1 MVDWNYPK
9 TVDQA
14 VERLVSDLP
23 LKNRVYIA
31 NLAQEDLYLIHIS
44 LRSHIGQELGL
55 WSGNKD
61 LIESCR
67 AMRGSSELR
76 ADQCPAVI
84 LEALWRRLQDTHTL
98 RPVEKGMP
106 PNRLRQCGQRRH
118 VPGCRYWRNPAHS
131 KRVSRAVGAR
141 GYPLRGP

>member
-1 MVDWNYPK
+1 MVDWNYPR

-14 VERLVSDLP
+14 VERLISDLS
-23 LKNRVYIA
+23 LKDRVYVA
-31 NLAQEDLYLIHIS
+31 NLAREDLYLIHIS

-67 AMRGSSELR
+67 VMSGSPELR

-84 LEALWRRLQDTHTL
+84 LEALWKKLRETHTL
-98 RPVEKGMP
+98 REVENKGF
-106 PNRLRQCGQRRH
+106 RQCGQ
-118 VPGCRYWRNPAHS
+118 
-131 KRVSRAVGAR
+131 
-141 GYPLRGP
+141 

>member
-23 LKNRVYIA
+23 LKDRVYIA
-31 NLAQEDLYLIHIS
+31 NLAKEDLYLIHIS

-55 WSGNKD
+55 WGGNRD

-67 AMRGSSELR
+67 GVSGSSQLR
-76 ADQCPAVI
+76 ADDCPAVI
-84 LEALWRRLQDTHTL
+84 LEALWRKLRKTHIL
-98 RPVEKGMP
+98 RAVEKGAVL
-106 PNRLRQCGQRRH
+106 NRFRR
-118 VPGCRYWRNPAHS
+118 
-131 KRVSRAVGAR
+131 
-141 GYPLRGP
+141 

>member
-14 VERLVSDLP
+14 VERLLSDLS
-23 LKNRVYIA
+23 LKDRVYIA
-31 NLAQEDLYLIHIS
+31 NLAKEDLYLIHIS

-55 WSGNKD
+55 WSGNKA

-67 AMRGSSELR
+67 VISGSSELG

-84 LEALWRRLQDTHTL
+84 LDALWRKLRETHTL
-98 RPVEKGMP
+98 RAVE
-106 PNRLRQCGQRRH
+106 
-118 VPGCRYWRNPAHS
+118 
-131 KRVSRAVGAR
+131 
-141 GYPLRGP
+141 

>member
-14 VERLVSDLP
+14 VETLLSDLS
-23 LKNRVYIA
+23 LKTRVYIA

-67 AMRGSSELR
+67 IVSGSSKLR
-76 ADQCPAVI
+76 ADHCPAII
-84 LEALWRRLQDTHTL
+84 LEALWRKLRETQRL
-98 RPVEKGMP
+98 RVVEKGE
-106 PNRLRQCGQRRH
+106 
-118 VPGCRYWRNPAHS
+118 
-131 KRVSRAVGAR
+131 
-141 GYPLRGP
+141 

>member
-9 TVDQA
+9 TVNQA
-14 VERLVSDLP
+14 VERLISDLS
-23 LKNRVYIA
+23 LKDRVYIA
-31 NLAQEDLYLIHIS
+31 NLTQEDLYLIHIS

-67 AMRGSSELR
+67 TMSGSTELR

-84 LEALWRRLQDTHTL
+84 LEALWRRLQDTHML
-98 RPVEKGMP
+98 RPVEKG
-106 PNRLRQCGQRRH
+106 G
-118 VPGCRYWRNPAHS
+118 
-131 KRVSRAVGAR
+131 
-141 GYPLRGP
+141 GP